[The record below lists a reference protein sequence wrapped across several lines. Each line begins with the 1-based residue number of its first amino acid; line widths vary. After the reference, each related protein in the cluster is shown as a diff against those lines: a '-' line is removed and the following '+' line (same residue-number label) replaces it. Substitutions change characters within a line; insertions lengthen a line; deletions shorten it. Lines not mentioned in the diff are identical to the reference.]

1 MNEDDI
7 IAYLMSVA
15 GWQPTPPP
23 PIGDDGGL
31 SNTDVPQSER
41 DSQEEIVRQLR
52 DIEERLRKLER
63 QLGADLPMAEPE
75 ERSAADRQD
84 TVDANPRAVQSD
96 RSMVNHEE
104 RSVEDRQDVV
114 GVRPRAV
121 QNSERSS
128 EVQLLHAQVELLR
141 EIVTDLTRRVEE
153 QQDRVNAKSDSS
165 RQEIERLETR
175 IRVMEH
181 VMRNAE
187 RIAEANAD
195 AAIMTRLR
203 RLEDGLNTVNIR
215 LGNMFVDVQRR
226 MNLVPQIVRDHFHAL
241 ANVFRAGVDQ
251 RIVQLMVPVWRDM
264 AGIRNTVD
272 RLQNDVRVQGAQ
284 FRDFSRW
291 TSGEISR
298 LDNRIGELASKV
310 NSRQR
315 DVALVAPEDEGIFA

>member
-1 MNEDDI
+1 ME
-7 IAYLMSVA
+7 
-15 GWQPTPPP
+15 
-23 PIGDDGGL
+23 
-31 SNTDVPQSER
+31 
-41 DSQEEIVRQLR
+41 
-52 DIEERLRKLER
+52 
-63 QLGADLPMAEPE
+63 
-75 ERSAADRQD
+75 DRQD

-251 RIVQLMVPVWRDM
+251 RIVQLMVPVWQDM

-291 TSGEISR
+291 TIGEISR

>member
-1 MNEDDI
+1 
-7 IAYLMSVA
+7 
-15 GWQPTPPP
+15 
-23 PIGDDGGL
+23 
-31 SNTDVPQSER
+31 
-41 DSQEEIVRQLR
+41 
-52 DIEERLRKLER
+52 
-63 QLGADLPMAEPE
+63 MAEPE

-84 TVDANPRAVQSD
+84 TVDANPRAVQSDRSMVNHEERSVEDRQDVVGVRPRAVQSD